1 MKRSVYSLVLMDDV
15 VKEIDKLAYSLNTS
29 RSNLIN
35 QILAERVSFVTPEK
49 RMKDI
54 FSYVEE
60 LIDNEFQIN
69 FSPSDTMM
77 SIKSPLMYKYRPT
90 INYSVELFKNNKEM
104 IGKLKVSF
112 RTQSEKLIDL
122 LINFFEI
129 WVSLEN
135 KYLKDFLGENTYFE
149 MAQGKFIRN
158 FHMPIED
165 KNQTTE
171 KIGNAIGCYIKMLDD
186 MIKIYF
192 DNIDNIN
199 LAIDKMENAYIK
211 YLKNGLIII

>member
-54 FSYVEE
+54 FSYVEQ

-69 FSPSDTMM
+69 FTPSDTMM

-149 MAQGKFIRN
+149 MSQGKFIRN
-158 FHMPIED
+158 FHMPIDDE
-165 KNQTTE
+165 NQTTE
-171 KIGNAIGCYIKMLDD
+171 KIGNAIGSYIKMLDD
-186 MIKIYF
+186 IIKIYF

-199 LAIDKMENAYIK
+199 FAIDKIENAYIN

>member
-35 QILAERVSFVTPEK
+35 QILAERVSYVTPEK

-54 FSYVEE
+54 FSYVQQ
-60 LIDNEFQIN
+60 LIDNEFQIH

-90 INYSVELFKNNKEM
+90 INYSVELFRNNKEM

-135 KYLKDFLGENTYFE
+135 KYLKGLFGEDTYFE
-149 MAQGKFIRN
+149 MIDGKFIRN
-158 FHMPIED
+158 FHMPIDDEN
-165 KNQTTE
+165 KTTE
-171 KIGNAIGCYIKMLDD
+171 AIGSAIGNYIKMLDD

-192 DNIDNIN
+192 DNIDDVR
-199 LAIDKMENAYIK
+199 LAINKMENTYIE
-211 YLKNGLIII
+211 YLKSGLIII

>member
-149 MAQGKFIRN
+149 MVQGKFIRN
-158 FHMPIED
+158 FHMPIDDE
-165 KNQTTE
+165 NQTTE
-171 KIGNAIGCYIKMLDD
+171 KIGNAIGGYIKMLDD

>member
-35 QILAERVSFVTPEK
+35 QILAERISFVTPEK

>member
-165 KNQTTE
+165 ENQTTE